1 MQLSRP
7 NSIQAINLGLG
18 MHKSNSD
25 HMSFKASYG
34 SFVPDH

>member
-7 NSIQAINLGLG
+7 NSIQAINLG